1 MNGGLIYKDGPFFIP
16 QLNGQREKGFKNME
30 KYTIKRMLNETLR
43 EQSKDFPLIDLHGK
57 DEGERSNLVIQA
69 MRSCI
74 ERVPLN
80 ITHESDVD
88 GYHQFFSLYE
98 YSEHSKFGVIVYHI
112 AEPGFIKVSTSYGKT
127 YFEKEAE
134 MHRML
139 NLLNSRCFAWH
150 YVLCP
155 DTGIVSI
162 ESGMPVADCFSGQEL
177 FVLLRHLIGNACIHF
192 PLINELLDSNDEPA
206 SILNR
211 HDKEL
216 EAFRKENPELF
227 G

>member
-1 MNGGLIYKDGPFFIP
+1 
-16 QLNGQREKGFKNME
+16 ME
-30 KYTIKRMLNETLR
+30 KNTIKRILNETLR
-43 EQSKDFPLIDLHGK
+43 GQSSDLPLIDLRGK
-57 DEGERSNLVIQA
+57 DRKERNNLVISA

-74 ERVPLN
+74 EKVPLK

-88 GYHQFFSLYE
+88 GYHQLFSLYE
-98 YSEHSKFGVIVYHI
+98 YSEHSKLGVIVYHI
-112 AEPGFIKVSTSYGKT
+112 AESGFIKVSTSYGKT
-127 YFEKEAE
+127 YFEKENE

-155 DTGIVSI
+155 NTGIVSI
-162 ESGMPVADCFSGQEL
+162 ESGMPVADSFSGQEL

-206 SILNR
+206 SILER
-211 HDKEL
+211 HDKNL
-216 EAFRKENPELF
+216 NAFRRENPELF